1 MNIPLLE
8 AFTVVVR
15 EGSALRAAD
24 SLGCTQSNVTARIR
38 QLETTLGVELFDRHG
53 KRLIINEAGRILLP
67 FCEQILALVK
77 QAEYAVT
84 RRAEPHALRL
94 GAMESTAATRL
105 PGVISAFRKQYPDTS
120 LTVQIGNEPL
130 LIEAMQ
136 QGKLEAALTASLVHR
151 KGFHYE
157 AAFTEKMV
165 LVSANDTSTQAM
177 LPGCDIT
184 LLAFASGCPYR
195 TLAEEWLRDKNI
207 VVKQTLSFSS
217 FGAIISGVVAG
228 MGLAVLPENVV
239 AESLRQRE
247 LSSLVPEGVANVT
260 TWLVTPDVNS
270 TSPVIEHFRAVLQP
284 TAS

>member
-84 RRAEPHALRL
+84 QRAEPRVLRL

-177 LPGCDIT
+177 LTGCDIT

-239 AESLRQRE
+239 AESLRQHE
-247 LSSLVPEGVANVT
+247 LISLVPDGVANVT
-260 TWLVTPDVNS
+260 TWLVTPNELVDV
-270 TSPVIEHFRAVLQP
+270 PLIEQLRSVL
-284 TAS
+284 

>member
-84 RRAEPHALRL
+84 RRAEPHVLRL

-105 PGVISAFRKQYPDTS
+105 PGVISTFRKQYPDTS

-130 LIEAMQ
+130 LMEAMQ
-136 QGKLEAALTASLVHR
+136 QGKLEAALTASLVQR

-165 LVSANDTSTQAM
+165 LVGANDTITQAI
-177 LPGCDIT
+177 LPGGDIT

-239 AESLRQRE
+239 AESLRQQE